1 MLLVNILESNEC
13 PCEEELLNI
22 NIDVQSRLTRVFA
35 LNYFRRDYKSAD
47 AFMKKL
53 WMDLKSFQACLL
65 DGYSHNFRLYVFGP
79 SGF

>member
-1 MLLVNILESNEC
+1 MDNHYANLVTIHRLVNILESNKC

-22 NIDVQSRLTRVFA
+22 NVDVQSRLTRVFA

-53 WMDLKSFQACLL
+53 WMDLKSFQA
-65 DGYSHNFRLYVFGP
+65 RLPDVKI
-79 SGF
+79 